1 MSDTAIHL
9 HVHTGDRGPDTPP
22 AIRDLTD
29 GDPDAYPR
37 DLDDLHARLIRWFEE
52 SELARMDEIDLA
64 QRDREYFDGMQWTRD
79 ELKLLKER
87 GQPAIVINKVA
98 DKVQLLCGMER
109 KARTD
114 PKAFARTPAEEDR
127 ADAATQA
134 LRYIADDNDFSIV
147 RSEVFSNMLIEGAG
161 GADLGLEDDGQG
173 SCNITITTIPWD
185 RIWYDPHSRSYDFSD
200 ARYKGMVIWTDR
212 DALEEMYPGEDVQD
226 VIESSFSS
234 ADYQYNDRPETA
246 FWTDNNRRR
255 VRLVQCDWSERGT
268 WWRATYTKSGLL
280 AAPQR
285 SKFKDRKGKSCSG
298 LLLQSSYINREN
310 QRYGMV
316 RGLISLQDEIN
327 KRRSKALHLLSVRQ
341 VIAEQGA
348 VPDVDKAR
356 REVAKPD
363 GYIEVMPGLK
373 FEIEQTADLAAG
385 QFQLLQ
391 HATAEMQLSGP
402 NAAMSGTDPR
412 ELSGRAVLAMQA
424 GGAAQNEPLADALR
438 FWSRRVYETCW
449 MAAREF
455 WSGGKWVR
463 VTDDLNETRWV
474 GINRPVRLMD
484 KLADMPEQHRAMVM
498 QQMQLQ
504 PGDPRLQQVI
514 GIENDISDLDVD
526 ITIEEGIDIPS
537 LQAEEFQ
544 SLVQLAS
551 VQPGLIPGDVLIAA
565 SGLRDKDQILE
576 RMKEHQQ
583 QQQQAQQHAGQLAT
597 QHAQADIQGKQAK
610 AQADM
615 ALAQERKVNAAANV
629 HSVHGEFSAP
639 PYGQPHVAPDNPP
652 GASQPMQQPLDPEQM
667 TPEMAIA
674 HHMVDLQK
682 KTADISKTRA
692 DTLLTAAKIPQAAQQ
707 TLHTAHQT
715 HQTAITTNRLMRTPI
730 PQPAAP
736 GSAP

>member
-1 MSDTAIHL
+1 MSDTALHL
-9 HVHTGDRGPDTPP
+9 HVSTERGPDTPP
-22 AIRDLTD
+22 AIRDLTG

-64 QRDREYFDGMQWTRD
+64 QRDREYFDGSQWTRD

-234 ADYQYNDRPETA
+234 TDYQYNDRPETA
-246 FWTDNNRRR
+246 FWTDNNRTRI
-255 VRLVQCDWSERGT
+255 RLVQCDWAERGT

-412 ELSGRAVLAMQA
+412 ELSGRAILAQQA

-438 FWSRRVYETCW
+438 FWSRRVYETAW
-449 MAAREF
+449 QAAREY

-498 QQMQLQ
+498 QQMQPPLQ
-504 PGDPRLQQVI
+504 PGDPRLQQVV
-514 GIENDISDLDVD
+514 GIENDITDLDVD

-565 SGLRDKDQILE
+565 SGLRDKDMILE

-583 QQQQAQQHAGQLAT
+583 QQAQAQQQAGQLAA
-597 QHAQADIQGKQAK
+597 QHGQAQISDMQAK
-610 AQADM
+610 AAANM
-615 ALAQERKVNAAANV
+615 ALAKERNVNAVSTLHDAHRTFQGLPDDNATQV
-629 HSVHGEFSAP
+629 QAP
-639 PYGQPHVAPDNPP
+639 PQPEN
-652 GASQPMQQPLDPEQM
+652 PEQM
-667 TPEMAIA
+667 QPEMALA
-674 HHMVDLQK
+674 HHVADLQK
-682 KTADISKTRA
+682 KHADIANTQAS
-692 DTLLTAAKIPQAAQQ
+692 TLLTAAKIPQVAQQ

-715 HQTAITTNRLMRTPI
+715 NATAVGTNRLMRTPI
-730 PQPAAP
+730 PQPQPPGGAP
-736 GSAP
+736 

>member
-1 MSDTAIHL
+1 
-9 HVHTGDRGPDTPP
+9 
-22 AIRDLTD
+22 
-29 GDPDAYPR
+29 
-37 DLDDLHARLIRWFEE
+37 
-52 SELARMDEIDLA
+52 MDEIDLA
-64 QRDREYFDGMQWTRD
+64 QQARDYADGIQWTRD
-79 ELKLLKER
+79 ELKILKER
-87 GQPAIVINKVA
+87 GQPVITVNKIREKL
-98 DKVQLLCGMER
+98 DLLCGMER

-114 PKAFARTPAEEDR
+114 PKAYPRTPAEEDR
-127 ADAATQA
+127 ADAATQC
-134 LRYIADDNDFSIV
+134 LRYIADDNSFSLV
-147 RSEVFSNMLIEGAG
+147 RSQVFDCMLVEGAG

-234 ADYQYNDRPETA
+234 TDYQYNDRPETA
-246 FWTDNNRRR
+246 FWTDNNRTRI
-255 VRLVQCDWSERGT
+255 RLVQCDWAERGT

-363 GYIEVMPGLK
+363 GYIETMPGLK

-412 ELSGRAVLAMQA
+412 ELSGRAILAQQA

-438 FWSRRVYETCW
+438 FWSRRVYESCW

-484 KLADMPEQHRAMVM
+484 KLADMDPQRRAMVM
-498 QQMQLQ
+498 QQMQPPLQ

-565 SGLRDKDQILE
+565 SGLRDKDMILE

-583 QQQQAQQHAGQLAT
+583 QQAQAQQQAGQLAQ

-610 AQADM
+610 AQADI

-652 GASQPMQQPLDPEQM
+652 GASSPQPPDPEQM
-667 TPEMAIA
+667 TPDIAMA
-674 HHMVDLQK
+674 HHMADLGK
-682 KTADISKTRA
+682 KHADVAKTRA
-692 DTLLTAAKIPQAAQQ
+692 DTLLTVAKIPQVAQG

-715 HQTAITTNRLMRTPI
+715 HNVAVTTNRLMQTPI
-730 PQPAAP
+730 PQPAPP
-736 GSAP
+736 GGTP

>member
-22 AIRDLTD
+22 AIRDLTG
-29 GDPDAYPR
+29 GDPGAYPR

-52 SELARMDEIDLA
+52 SELARQDEIALA
-64 QRDREYFDGMQWTRD
+64 QRDRDYTDHDQYTR
-79 ELKLLKER
+79 EERKILNER
-87 GQPAIVINKVA
+87 GQPIITINKIK
-98 DKVQLLCGMER
+98 DKLELLCGMER

-127 ADAATQA
+127 ADAATQC
-134 LRYIADDNDFSIV
+134 LRYIADDNSFSLL
-147 RSEVFSNMLIEGAG
+147 RSLVFENMLTEGAG
-161 GADLGLEDDGQG
+161 GVDLGLEDDGQG
-173 SCNITITTIPWD
+173 SCNVTMTHIPWD
-185 RIWYDPHSRSYDFSD
+185 RVWYDPHSRSLDFAD
-200 ARYKGMVIWTDR
+200 ARYKGLVIWTDR
-212 DALEEMYPGEDVQD
+212 DALEEMYPDADD

-234 ADYQYNDRPETA
+234 TDFYYNDRPETA

-268 WWRATYTKSGLL
+268 WWRATYTRSGLL
-280 AAPQR
+280 AKPQK

-327 KRRSKALHLLSVRQ
+327 KRRSKAMHLLNVHQ
-341 VIAEQGA
+341 VVAEQGA

-363 GYIEVMPGLK
+363 GYVEVMPGLK
-373 FEIEQTADLAAG
+373 FEIQQTTDLAAG

-438 FWSRRVYETCW
+438 FWSRRVYETAW
-449 MAAREF
+449 QAAREF

-484 KLADMPEQHRAMVM
+484 KLADMDPQHRAMVM

-504 PGDPRLQQVI
+504 PGDPRLQQVV
-514 GIENDISDLDVD
+514 GIENDITDLDID

-565 SGLRDKDQILE
+565 SGLRDKDMIL
-576 RMKEHQQ
+576 
-583 QQQQAQQHAGQLAT
+583 
-597 QHAQADIQGKQAK
+597 
-610 AQADM
+610 
-615 ALAQERKVNAAANV
+615 
-629 HSVHGEFSAP
+629 
-639 PYGQPHVAPDNPP
+639 
-652 GASQPMQQPLDPEQM
+652 
-667 TPEMAIA
+667 
-674 HHMVDLQK
+674 
-682 KTADISKTRA
+682 
-692 DTLLTAAKIPQAAQQ
+692 
-707 TLHTAHQT
+707 
-715 HQTAITTNRLMRTPI
+715 
-730 PQPAAP
+730 
-736 GSAP
+736 

>member
-1 MSDTAIHL
+1 MSSHPPIPRSISSAMERRSSGNCAEVSWRRLNKEAAAGRPIDHDDEHASRSGLSTHDGRQVIVFSRPHWHHRKPSQRSMSDTAHRI
-9 HVHTGDRGPDTPP
+9 DAIRNPERGPDTPP
-22 AIRDLTD
+22 AIRDLTG

-234 ADYQYNDRPETA
+234 TDYQYNDRPETA
-246 FWTDNNRRR
+246 FWTDNNRTRI
-255 VRLVQCDWSERGT
+255 RLVQCDWAERGT
-268 WWRATYTKSGLL
+268 WWGAPNTNSGRQ

-412 ELSGRAVLAMQA
+412 ELSGRAVSWQCKLVVLLKMSPLRMRLDF
-424 GGAAQNEPLADALR
+424 GAV
-438 FWSRRVYETCW
+438 VYTKP
-449 MAAREF
+449 R
-455 WSGGKWVR
+455 GR
-463 VTDDLNETRWV
+463 
-474 GINRPVRLMD
+474 
-484 KLADMPEQHRAMVM
+484 
-498 QQMQLQ
+498 QL
-504 PGDPRLQQVI
+504 GNTGAV
-514 GIENDISDLDVD
+514 
-526 ITIEEGIDIPS
+526 
-537 LQAEEFQ
+537 
-544 SLVQLAS
+544 
-551 VQPGLIPGDVLIAA
+551 A
-565 SGLRDKDQILE
+565 SGSE
-576 RMKEHQQ
+576 
-583 QQQQAQQHAGQLAT
+583 
-597 QHAQADIQGKQAK
+597 
-610 AQADM
+610 
-615 ALAQERKVNAAANV
+615 
-629 HSVHGEFSAP
+629 
-639 PYGQPHVAPDNPP
+639 
-652 GASQPMQQPLDPEQM
+652 SQM
-667 TPEMAIA
+667 
-674 HHMVDLQK
+674 
-682 KTADISKTRA
+682 ISM
-692 DTLLTAAKIPQAAQQ
+692 
-707 TLHTAHQT
+707 
-715 HQTAITTNRLMRTPI
+715 RLV
-730 PQPAAP
+730 
-736 GSAP
+736 G

>member
-1 MSDTAIHL
+1 MSDTALHL

-22 AIRDLTD
+22 AIRDLTG

-64 QRDREYFDGMQWTRD
+64 QRDRDYVDHNQYTR
-79 ELKLLKER
+79 EERKLLSER
-87 GQPAIVINKVA
+87 GQPIITINKIK
-98 DKVQLLCGMER
+98 DKLELLCGMER

-127 ADAATQA
+127 ADAATQC
-134 LRYIADDNDFSIV
+134 LRYIADDNSFSLL
-147 RSEVFSNMLIEGAG
+147 RSLVFENMLTEGAG
-161 GADLGLEDDGQG
+161 GIDLGLEDDGQG
-173 SCNITITTIPWD
+173 SCNVTMTHIPWD
-185 RIWYDPHSRSYDFSD
+185 RVWYDPHSRSLDFSD

-234 ADYQYNDRPETA
+234 TDYQYNDRPETA
-246 FWTDNNRRR
+246 FWTDNNRTRI
-255 VRLVQCDWSERGT
+255 RLVQCDWAERGT
-268 WWRATYTKSGLL
+268 WWRATFTKSGLL

-327 KRRSKALHLLSVRQ
+327 KRRSKAMHLLNVHQ
-341 VIAEQGA
+341 VVAEQGA

-363 GYIEVMPGLK
+363 GYVEVMPGLK
-373 FEIEQTADLAAG
+373 FEIQQTTDLAAG

-438 FWSRRVYETCW
+438 FWSRRVYEVCW
-449 MAAREF
+449 QAAREF
-455 WSGGKWVR
+455 WKGGKWVR
-463 VTDDLNETRWV
+463 VTDNLGDTRWV

-484 KLADMPEQHRAMVM
+484 RLADMPPQQRAAVM

-504 PGDPRLQQVI
+504 PGDPRLQQVV
-514 GIENDISDLDVD
+514 GIEHDISDLDVD
-526 ITIEEGIDIPS
+526 ITVEEGIDIPS
-537 LQAEEFQ
+537 LQQEEFQ

-551 VQPGLIPGDVLIAA
+551 LQPGLIPGDVLIAA

-576 RMKEHQQ
+576 QMKQH
-583 QQQQAQQHAGQLAT
+583 QQQQAQAQQAAGQAAQ
-597 QHAQADIQGKQAK
+597 QHAQAQVADLQSK
-610 AQADM
+610 AAANM
-615 ALAQERKVNAAANV
+615 ALAKERTVNAASTIHDAHRTFMGLPDDNATQV
-629 HSVHGEFSAP
+629 QAP
-639 PYGQPHVAPDNPP
+639 AQPEN
-652 GASQPMQQPLDPEQM
+652 PEQM
-667 TPEMAIA
+667 QPDVAMA
-674 HHMVDLQK
+674 HHLTDLASKHLDMQK
-682 KTADISKTRA
+682 TQADISKTRA
-692 DTLLTAAKIPQAAQQ
+692 DTLLTAAKIPQVAQQ

-715 HQTAITTNRLMRTPI
+715 NATAVGTNRLMRTPI
-730 PQPAAP
+730 PQPPAP